1 MAKGFGIAALVLAI
15 MSTFA
20 VYGFN
25 FGAIWLSMIAA
36 TVAIWNGDRALSIAS
51 FVIALVGLLLFSPL
65 TMAAIAV
72 NASGR
77 SDYSLAVIAFL
88 PFALP
93 GLAGFLLFRRHNI
106 AMQERA
112 GSGGAD

>member
-15 MSTFA
+15 MSAFA

-36 TVAIWNGDRALSIAS
+36 TVAIWNGDRAFSIAS
-51 FVIALVGLLLFSPL
+51 FVIALVGLLLFSPV
-65 TMAAIAV
+65 TMAAIAI

-77 SDYSLAVIAFL
+77 ADYSLAFIAFL

-93 GLAGFLLFRRHNI
+93 LLAAFWLFRQHNI
-106 AMQERA
+106 AMQN
-112 GSGGAD
+112 GPGPNP